1 MLKERKKKKKV
12 VVVLYSLHKK
22 DWKCIKCS
30 ELHLL
35 DSTGLFVLIYT
46 SKASGSGELLHSFWR
61 SAASS

>member
-1 MLKERKKKKKV
+1 MLKERRKKNV

-35 DSTGLFVLIYT
+35 ASTGLFVVNLQQ
-46 SKASGSGELLHSFWR
+46 
-61 SAASS
+61 